1 MTKQEGIKMA
11 CFVVPA
17 VEAIAVGI
25 AAKVKTASENRKAIS
40 EVSNIDQ
47 VALDS
52 ELTEVKANYGWTW
65 GQKLSL
71 LTKLLVGGAVLLCLE
86 HICHGEVVPYAP
98 FLTALQSPDSTAE
111 MISEMSTVGV
121 AMSGVVTVAWA
132 GICGVADHIAKKAN
146 EKSKDEITA

>member
-25 AAKVKTASENRKAIS
+25 AAKVKTASENKKEA
-40 EVSNIDQ
+40 
-47 VALDS
+47 ALDS
-52 ELTEVKANYGWTW
+52 KLTEVKAHYGWTW

-71 LTKLLVGGAVLLCLE
+71 LTKLLAGGAVLLCLE
-86 HICHGEVVPYAP
+86 HICHGEVVPFAP
-98 FLTALQSPDSTAE
+98 FLTALQSTDSTAE

>member
-1 MTKQEGIKMA
+1 MA

-71 LTKLLVGGAVLLCLE
+71 LTKLLAGN
-86 HICHGEVVPYAP
+86 
-98 FLTALQSPDSTAE
+98 
-111 MISEMSTVGV
+111 
-121 AMSGVVTVAWA
+121 VTSFPSFT
-132 GICGVADHIAKKAN
+132 IKFCI
-146 EKSKDEITA
+146 